1 MQQFDALVIGA
12 GLSGLT
18 AASLMAKRGLSVGVL
33 DRNAHPGGSC
43 GAFKRGDALFDQGA
57 AMLFGFGAHG
67 FNPHR
72 FVFDALEEPID
83 VIRHESMYALD
94 FAGKRI
100 EFKPDLERFTDDLAG
115 LFPGERAAIK
125 RFYAD
130 LETLYRDVVV
140 GTPTFTTPDEMD
152 GKRMM
157 PQIKAHPR
165 SYLQFLGLMNRSVA
179 DLLGRYFED
188 PGIFQFF
195 DKLCSTYCYTTA
207 AETPAVLGA
216 VMFVDNHV
224 GGTYYPAG
232 STLMLPGKLEKA
244 IEAHGGTM
252 LMRRE
257 VEGILF
263 EGGRPCGVRCVG
275 GEEFHAATV
284 VHAGTVWDLVP
295 AGCCRPGKASRREQ
309 RWVESLVPTAA
320 SAVVYLLVRAE
331 VVPTDALPVEMF
343 ALHPDRLADD
353 EVTAYAMSLDDPTL
367 CPPGTH
373 VLTVVGPCLDATDP
387 LDPQGYLQM
396 KRRLVRRFLGVLERR
411 CPGIGQAVLHCEVA
425 TPATISRYAGKYRG
439 AVAGPKQMMGQHL
452 MKRQHTRTRWKG
464 LYCCG
469 ESTVMGTGTPT
480 VTISGIAAANAVLK
494 ECGQGTVRV
503 AARHARLRARSAA
516 RPRRHAP
523 PCGHGRARDGAR
535 QRGAALLLLRASELQ
550 PKRPRPGR
558 ARHHAP
564 RGRRQPSRRAAFG
577 AGRNGCVRTGP
588 FPSRARVP
596 ACPARG
602 SPCPHSLRRRPSAEP
617 AREAPSASPLTP
629 RRVATRPRWPSAL
642 RRPCP
647 AALGSP
653 SPRGPKRH
661 GRPSSGR

>member
-207 AETPAVLGA
+207 AETPAVLG
-216 VMFVDNHV
+216 
-224 GGTYYPAG
+224 
-232 STLMLPGKLEKA
+232 L
-244 IEAHGGTM
+244 
-252 LMRRE
+252 
-257 VEGILF
+257 
-263 EGGRPCGVRCVG
+263 
-275 GEEFHAATV
+275 
-284 VHAGTVWDLVP
+284 
-295 AGCCRPGKASRREQ
+295 
-309 RWVESLVPTAA
+309 SLI
-320 SAVVYLLVRAE
+320 
-331 VVPTDALPVEMF
+331 
-343 ALHPDRLADD
+343 H
-353 EVTAYAMSLDDPTL
+353 
-367 CPPGTH
+367 
-373 VLTVVGPCLDATDP
+373 
-387 LDPQGYLQM
+387 
-396 KRRLVRRFLGVLERR
+396 
-411 CPGIGQAVLHCEVA
+411 I
-425 TPATISRYAGKYRG
+425 
-439 AVAGPKQMMGQHL
+439 
-452 MKRQHTRTRWKG
+452 
-464 LYCCG
+464 
-469 ESTVMGTGTPT
+469 
-480 VTISGIAAANAVLK
+480 
-494 ECGQGTVRV
+494 
-503 AARHARLRARSAA
+503 
-516 RPRRHAP
+516 
-523 PCGHGRARDGAR
+523 
-535 QRGAALLLLRASELQ
+535 
-550 PKRPRPGR
+550 
-558 ARHHAP
+558 
-564 RGRRQPSRRAAFG
+564 
-577 AGRNGCVRTGP
+577 
-588 FPSRARVP
+588 
-596 ACPARG
+596 
-602 SPCPHSLRRRPSAEP
+602 
-617 AREAPSASPLTP
+617 
-629 RRVATRPRWPSAL
+629 
-642 RRPCP
+642 
-647 AALGSP
+647 
-653 SPRGPKRH
+653 
-661 GRPSSGR
+661 

>member
-284 VHAGTVWDLVP
+284 VHAGTVWDLYRRLLP
-295 AGCCRPGKASRREQ
+295 PGKASRREQ

-343 ALHPDRLADD
+343 ALHPDRLADN
-353 EVTAYAMSLDDPTL
+353 EVTAY
-367 CPPGTH
+367 
-373 VLTVVGPCLDATDP
+373 
-387 LDPQGYLQM
+387 
-396 KRRLVRRFLGVLERR
+396 RRRSRRPHAL
-411 CPGIGQAVLHCEVA
+411 P
-425 TPATISRYAGKYRG
+425 SRHPRAHRGG
-439 AVAGPKQMMGQHL
+439 AVP
-452 MKRQHTRTRWKG
+452 
-464 LYCCG
+464 
-469 ESTVMGTGTPT
+469 
-480 VTISGIAAANAVLK
+480 
-494 ECGQGTVRV
+494 
-503 AARHARLRARSAA
+503 
-516 RPRRHAP
+516 
-523 PCGHGRARDGAR
+523 
-535 QRGAALLLLRASELQ
+535 
-550 PKRPRPGR
+550 
-558 ARHHAP
+558 
-564 RGRRQPSRRAAFG
+564 
-577 AGRNGCVRTGP
+577 
-588 FPSRARVP
+588 
-596 ACPARG
+596 
-602 SPCPHSLRRRPSAEP
+602 
-617 AREAPSASPLTP
+617 
-629 RRVATRPRWPSAL
+629 
-642 RRPCP
+642 
-647 AALGSP
+647 
-653 SPRGPKRH
+653 
-661 GRPSSGR
+661 

>member
-57 AMLFGFGAHG
+57 AMLFGFGARG

-72 FVFDALEEPID
+72 FVFDTLEEPID

-100 EFKPDLERFTDDLAG
+100 EFKPDLDRFTDDLAG

-188 PGIFQFF
+188 PGILQFF

-232 STLMLPGKLEKA
+232 STLMVPGKLEKA

-263 EGGRPCGVRCVG
+263 EGRRPCGVRCAG
-275 GEEFHAATV
+275 GEEFHATNV
-284 VHAGTVWDLVP
+284 VHAGTVWDLYRRLLP
-295 AGCCRPGKASRREQ
+295 PGKASRREQ
-309 RWVESLVPTAA
+309 RWVEGLVPTAA

-331 VVPTDALPVEMF
+331 VVPADALPVEMF

-353 EVTAYAMSLDDPTL
+353 EITAYAMSLDDPTL
-367 CPPGTH
+367 CPAGTH
-373 VLTVVGPCLDATDP
+373 VLTVVGPCLDETGP
-387 LDPQGYLQM
+387 LDPQGYLQL

-411 CPGIGQAVLHCEVA
+411 YPGIGQAVLHCEVA

-464 LYCCG
+464 LYC
-469 ESTVMGTGTPT
+469 
-480 VTISGIAAANAVLK
+480 
-494 ECGQGTVRV
+494 
-503 AARHARLRARSAA
+503 
-516 RPRRHAP
+516 
-523 PCGHGRARDGAR
+523 
-535 QRGAALLLLRASELQ
+535 
-550 PKRPRPGR
+550 
-558 ARHHAP
+558 
-564 RGRRQPSRRAAFG
+564 
-577 AGRNGCVRTGP
+577 
-588 FPSRARVP
+588 
-596 ACPARG
+596 
-602 SPCPHSLRRRPSAEP
+602 
-617 AREAPSASPLTP
+617 
-629 RRVATRPRWPSAL
+629 
-642 RRPCP
+642 
-647 AALGSP
+647 
-653 SPRGPKRH
+653 
-661 GRPSSGR
+661 